1 MSLTFKSPLSRLR
14 VVIMGYV
21 VRCPIGGMAWHHL
34 QYVMG
39 LAAMGHEVLFL
50 EDSGDHPWA
59 CYDPQRG
66 VTDADPSYGLQFAG
80 ETFERVGTRPAL
92 GLP

>member
-1 MSLTFKSPLSRLR
+1 
-14 VVIMGYV
+14 MGYI

-39 LAAMGHEVLFL
+39 LSAMGHDLLFL
-50 EDSGDHPWA
+50 EDSGDDPWA

-66 VTDADPSYGLQFAG
+66 VTDQDA
-80 ETFERVGTRPAL
+80 
-92 GLP
+92 